1 MKVRAARIGSRIAP
15 DWGRNADKEIR
26 RAIDKTKRPVLKEFE
41 KVVQNWEHKPRF
53 VARQEGFTITVRPV
67 GRDAKIYRFVN
78 DGTRPHKIKAR
89 RFPRLKFI
97 WGGPGSYVPKTK
109 PIGQYG
115 GPGVVRGGTWTSPQE
130 VDHPGTEPRHF
141 DSRIANKMAPT
152 LAKAMRDAI
161 SRVFQRT
168 NR

>member
-78 DGTRPHKIKAR
+78 DGTRPHKIRPR
-89 RFPRLKFI
+89 RAPFLAFQAGQYI
-97 WGGPGSYVPKTK
+97 PKTK
-109 PIGQYG
+109 PIGQFG
-115 GPGVVRGGTWTSPQE
+115 GPGVVRNPQWVRTQE